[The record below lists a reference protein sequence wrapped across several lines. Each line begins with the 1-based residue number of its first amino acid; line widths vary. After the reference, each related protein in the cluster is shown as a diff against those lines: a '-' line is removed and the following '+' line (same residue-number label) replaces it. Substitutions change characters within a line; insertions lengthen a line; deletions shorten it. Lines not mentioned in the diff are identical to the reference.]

1 MKLTATQ
8 VKASQPK
15 EKPYKLADGKGLYLL
30 VQPSGARYW
39 RWKYRFGGKEK
50 TLALGVYP
58 EASLAAARAGCEQA
72 RRQLAEGRDPSQIK
86 RIKKLADR
94 HQGENTFKAVAL
106 EWYATQMRDKSD
118 SHRDRTKRLLE
129 NDLYPS
135 LGHRPISQIEPPE
148 LLMVLRKIEARG
160 AVDMAHRAKQ
170 TAGLVFRFG
179 VATGRCE
186 RDPSTDLKG
195 ALASRKKKHH
205 AAITE
210 PTAVGRLLVAID
222 DYSGGPAVKAALHLS
237 ALLFQRPIEI
247 RSMEWDELNWD
258 EARWEI
264 PAEKMKMRQP
274 HIVPLSRQA
283 LEHIRNM
290 QPYRRGKFVFAS
302 QRGASRPLSENGV
315 RTALRTMGYTN
326 AQMTP
331 HGFRAMARTIL
342 DEVLGVR
349 VDLIEAQ
356 LAHAVKDANGRAYN
370 RTAHLPARAQM
381 MQEWADYLDDLRKQ
395 AKSSNAVTLSVAQ

>member
-1 MKLTATQ
+1 MKLKATQ
-8 VKASQPK
+8 VKAAQPK

-86 RIKKLADR
+86 RIKKLTDR
-94 HQGENTFKAVAL
+94 HQGENTFKAVAS

-118 SHRDRTKRLLE
+118 SHRYRTKRLLE

-135 LGHRPISQIEPPE
+135 LGHRPIIQIEPPE

-170 TAGLVFRFG
+170 AAGLVFRFG

-205 AAITE
+205 AAITD
-210 PTAVGRLLVAID
+210 PDGVGKLLVAID
-222 DYSGGPAVKAALHLS
+222 GFAGTPAVKTALQLS
-237 ALLFQRPIEI
+237 PILFQRPGEI
-247 RSMEWDELNWD
+247 RSMRWDEINWD

-264 PAEKMKMRQP
+264 PAERMKMRQP
-274 HIVPLSRQA
+274 HIVPLPTQA
-283 LEHIRNM
+283 IELLRFMEAH
-290 QPYRRGKFVFAS
+290 RRGEYVFPS
-302 QRGASRPLSENGV
+302 QRGASRPLSDNGI
-315 RTALRTMGYTN
+315 RTALRTLGYDNET
-326 AQMTP
+326 MTP
-331 HGFRAMARTIL
+331 HGFRAMARTLL

-356 LAHAVKDANGRAYN
+356 LAHAVRDVNGRAYN
-370 RTAHLPARAQM
+370 RTAHLPARVEM
-381 MQEWADYLDDLRKQ
+381 MQKWADYLDDLRRQ
-395 AKSSNAVTLSVAQ
+395 ASSPNVVMLRAAK

>member
-8 VKASQPK
+8 VKAAQPK
-15 EKPYKLADGKGLYLL
+15 EKPYKLADGKGLYVL

-39 RWKYRFGGKEK
+39 RWKFRFGGKEK

-58 EASLAAARAGCEQA
+58 EVSLAAARAGCEQA

-106 EWYATQMRDKSD
+106 EWYATQMREKSD
-118 SHRDRTKRLLE
+118 SYRDRTKRLLE

-170 TAGLVFRFG
+170 AAGLVFRFG
-179 VATGRCE
+179 VATGRCG

-205 AAITE
+205 AAITDPDE
-210 PTAVGRLLVAID
+210 VGRLLVAID
-222 DYSGGPAVKAALHLS
+222 GFAGTPSVRTALQLS
-237 ALLFQRPIEI
+237 PILFQRPGEI
-247 RSMEWDELNWD
+247 RSMGWDEINWD

-264 PAEKMKMRQP
+264 PAERMKMRQP
-274 HIVPLSRQA
+274 HIVPLPTQA
-283 LEHIRNM
+283 IELLRFMEAH
-290 QPYRRGKFVFAS
+290 RRGEYVFSS
-302 QRGASRPLSENGV
+302 QRGASRPLSDNGI
-315 RTALRTMGYTN
+315 RTALRTLGYDNET
-326 AQMTP
+326 MTP
-331 HGFRAMARTIL
+331 HGFRAMARTLL

-356 LAHAVKDANGRAYN
+356 LAHAVRDVNGRAYN
-370 RTAHLPARAQM
+370 RTAHLPARAEM
-381 MQEWADYLDDLRKQ
+381 MQKWADYLDDLRKQ
-395 AKSSNAVTLSVAQ
+395 AKSSNVMTLRAAK